1 MKQSKIIVPLI
12 AILAVVLLIAIPEL
26 TAPSLY
32 DSTADQ
38 PSEPL
43 NLSEIDGRI
52 EKLGNSPWSV
62 EEFRLIQFSIDVNV
76 REGNISD
83 LQKKALADRLNAAYI
98 STLNK
103 ATKDFFSSG
112 SYNIQEIS
120 SELSRFVNMD
130 ATRKQVDTAYHAIA
144 DYYMLLSQKDR
155 IDDLVRKQYDESLAR
170 QIREA
175 VKRYAGASPVL
186 ANSPQVRYQKEQ
198 LLNRIDK
205 FSVVSF
211 EFSNTA
217 VDKSMCDS
225 LYAEYDW
232 YRDSCRRRQ

>member
-12 AILAVVLLIAIPEL
+12 AILAVVLLILIPEL
-26 TAPSLY
+26 TTPSGNI
-32 DSTADQ
+32 STADQ

-83 LQKKALADRLNAAYI
+83 LQKKALTDRLNAAYI

-112 SYNIQEIS
+112 SYNIQDIS
-120 SELSRFVNMD
+120 RELNRFINME
-130 ATRKQVDTAYHAIA
+130 ATRKQVDTAYHAIS

-170 QIREA
+170 QIRETI
-175 VKRYAGASPVL
+175 KRYAGTAPML

-211 EFSNTA
+211 EFSNNTA
-217 VDKSMCDS
+217 DKNMCDI

-232 YRDSCRRRQ
+232 YRDSCKRRQ

>member
-12 AILAVVLLIAIPEL
+12 AVLAVVLLIVLPEL
-26 TAPSLY
+26 TDRSGY
-32 DSTADQ
+32 ETSGEQ
-38 PSEPL
+38 PAEPL
-43 NLSEIDGRI
+43 SLSEIDGRI

-76 REGNISD
+76 REGNVSE

-112 SYNIQEIS
+112 SYNIQDIS
-120 SELSRFVNMD
+120 RELGRFINMD
-130 ATRKQVDTAYHAIA
+130 ATRKQVDTAYHAIS
-144 DYYMLLSQKDR
+144 DYYMMLSQNDR
-155 IDDLVRKQYDESLAR
+155 INDLVRKQYDESLAR

-175 VKRYAGASPVL
+175 IKRYAGTSPLL

-211 EFSNTA
+211 EFSNTTA
-217 VDKSMCDS
+217 DKSLCDS